1 MCVGVC
7 EWVCECEWVCVCEWV
22 CECEWV
28 WVCVCVCVCWKVTY
42 QISYYSRLLDNAATL
57 DNAMVH
63 VVNSTKMEYFTQV
76 DKHLSCDPLK
86 KYFTISPYTII
97 CCHDEPPA
105 LTCNTLCAPRAS
117 SSVSG
122 MKYPMQY
129 EADRI
134 LLALSRIRKIS
145 SRKFFASL
153 VVKTLIFFCGVRGE
167 FTPMV
172 ASD

>member
-1 MCVGVC
+1 M
-7 EWVCECEWVCVCEWV
+7 
-22 CECEWV
+22 
-28 WVCVCVCVCWKVTY
+28 WVCVCVGVREWVSGCVSVSGCVCGCACACVSVCWKVTY

-76 DKHLSCDPLK
+76 DKHLSCDRLK
-86 KYFTISPYTII
+86 KCFTISPYTII

-105 LTCNTLCAPRAS
+105 LTCNTSCAPRAS

-145 SRKFFASL
+145 LRKFFASP
-153 VVKTLIFFCGVRGE
+153 VVKTLIVFCGVRGE

>member
-1 MCVGVC
+1 MCGFVWGWVGVC
-7 EWVCECEWVCVCEWV
+7 VS
-22 CECEWV
+22 
-28 WVCVCVCVCWKVTY
+28 VCWEVTH

-76 DKHLSCDPLK
+76 DKHLSCDCLK
-86 KYFTISPYTII
+86 KCFTISPYTII

-105 LTCNTLCAPRAS
+105 LTCNTSCAPRAS

-122 MKYPMQY
+122 IKYPMQY

-134 LLALSRIRKIS
+134 LLALSRNRKIS
-145 SRKFFASL
+145 SRKFFAFP
-153 VVKTLIFFCGVRGE
+153 VVKTLIFFCGVRGDSA
-167 FTPMV
+167 PIA
-172 ASD
+172 ASAD